1 MSARC
6 SSCQA
11 EIFWTRTESGK
22 RIPMNYNPDPAGRF
36 VVVYRNDPTAIA
48 HVRMLRHDE
57 TTTARRWTS
66 HFATCPH
73 AARHTPLVPDFGR
86 SPLAD
91 GDAVSFSRSTKLD
104 GRQPPRRVPGK

>member
-1 MSARC
+1 MPARC

-11 EIFWTRTESGK
+11 EIFWTRTQSGA
-22 RIPMNYNPDPAGRF
+22 RIPMNYDPDPAGRF
-36 VVVYRNDPTAIA
+36 VVEGDGAR
-48 HVRMLRHDE
+48 VRMLRLDE

-73 AARHTPLVPDFGR
+73 AARHRKRSPLAPDFGR

-91 GDAVSFSRSTKLD
+91 RDAVSFSRATKSD
-104 GRQPPRRVPGK
+104 GRTPPRKVPG